1 MLQFD
6 YNLPKIRLLGK
17 KNPKTVQRLS
27 LAFMQNLMDNRS
39 PGSNELTITYCLSIQ
54 VLLIF
59 VNNYFLYFLIFS
71 API

>member
-39 PGSNELTITYCLSIQ
+39 PGSNELTITYCSSIQ
-54 VLLIF
+54 VLLNF
-59 VNNYFLYFLIFS
+59 VNNYFYIF
-71 API
+71 

>member
-6 YNLPKIRLLGK
+6 YNLPKTRLLGK

-39 PGSNELTITYCLSIQ
+39 PGSNELTITY
-54 VLLIF
+54 
-59 VNNYFLYFLIFS
+59 
-71 API
+71 

>member
-39 PGSNELTITYCLSIQ
+39 PGSNELTITYFISI
-54 VLLIF
+54 VEAIAN
-59 VNNYFLYFLIFS
+59 VNN
-71 API
+71 

>member
-39 PGSNELTITYCLSIQ
+39 PDSNELTITYFISI
-54 VLLIF
+54 VEAIAN
-59 VNNYFLYFLIFS
+59 VNN
-71 API
+71 

>member
-6 YNLPKIRLLGK
+6 YNLPKTRLLGK

-39 PGSNELTITYCLSIQ
+39 PGSNELTITYYLSVQ
-54 VLLIF
+54 VLLNF
-59 VNNYFLYFLIFS
+59 VNNYFYIF
-71 API
+71 

>member
-6 YNLPKIRLLGK
+6 YNLPKTRLLGK

-39 PGSNELTITYCLSIQ
+39 PGSNELTITYFISI
-54 VLLIF
+54 VEAIAN
-59 VNNYFLYFLIFS
+59 VNN
-71 API
+71 